1 MKYGFFDRLENLFS
15 EVPELPPE
23 ERKFRASDILEII
36 RFFIYVNLGIFLTG
50 IILCILSP

>member
-1 MKYGFFDRLENLFS
+1 MKYTFFDRLEEFFS
-15 EVPELPPE
+15 DVHELPPE